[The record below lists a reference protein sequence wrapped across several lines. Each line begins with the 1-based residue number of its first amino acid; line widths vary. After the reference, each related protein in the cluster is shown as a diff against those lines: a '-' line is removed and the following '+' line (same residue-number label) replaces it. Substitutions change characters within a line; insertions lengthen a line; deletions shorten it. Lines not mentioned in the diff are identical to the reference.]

1 MQGSELIV
9 WDPPGKGL
17 NVDVWV
23 YTNDTRP
30 GYQSVKLEPGSPIQ
44 TEGVLGVAVLPKKT
58 QFYDQAMTIDLD
70 KWLGEGF
77 DLGGSVR
84 I

>member
-1 MQGSELIV
+1 MQSELIM

-23 YTNDTRP
+23 YTNDKRP
-30 GYQSVKLEPGSPIQ
+30 GKQSIKLEPGVPIQ

-58 QFYDQAMTIDLD
+58 QFYDQALTIDFD
-70 KWLGEGF
+70 KWLSEGF

-84 I
+84 V